1 VELTHL
7 VHAELISCQSIDR
20 RLRGR
25 AMGSAVLLC
34 VELDLQIKSV
44 LKEPVLHFL
53 LIGVAIFVAY
63 ALIAPRG
70 KEGARIVVTQ
80 GVVDALVREHQ
91 ARWQRP
97 PAEQEL
103 AGLVEAYVRDEIMY
117 REGTAL
123 GLDRDDP
130 VIKRRVRQKLD
141 VIAEEQSARD
151 APTDADLAAYL
162 AQHADRFTRP
172 GMISFEQI
180 YLPSTA
186 TATEVEAARVSA
198 VRGADPAR
206 LGQPSMLPPRVEN
219 APLDLAA
226 RDFGSGFAVDIVK
239 LPLNEWA
246 GPVRSGFGQHLV
258 RVTARTPS
266 VVPPL
271 ADVRQAVAREWEN
284 ERRVASLSEN
294 YKKLRSQYEIVIEA
308 KNVPSV
314 AAR

>member
-1 VELTHL
+1 MCSAAL
-7 VHAELISCQSIDR
+7 
-20 RLRGR
+20 LRVGP
-25 AMGSAVLLC
+25 ALN
-34 VELDLQIKSV
+34 IKSV

-63 ALIAPRG
+63 GLVAPRG

-97 PAEQEL
+97 PTEQEL
-103 AGLVEAYVRDEIMY
+103 AGLVDAYVRDEILY
-117 REGTAL
+117 REGIAM

-141 VIAEEQSARD
+141 VIAEEQQARD

-172 GMISFEQI
+172 GTVSFEQI
-180 YLPSTA
+180 YFPANA
-186 TATEVEAARVSA
+186 TAAEVEAARASA
-198 VRGADPAR
+198 ARGADPAR
-206 LGQPSMLPPRVEN
+206 LGQSSMLPPRAEN
-219 APLDLAA
+219 VPLDLAA
-226 RDFGSGFAVDIVK
+226 RDFGSEFVSGIAK

-246 GPVRSGFGQHLV
+246 GPVRSGFGLHLV

-271 ADVRQAVAREWEN
+271 AEVSAAVAREWEN
-284 ERRVASLSEN
+284 ERRVASLSES

-308 KNVPSV
+308 KQVPPI
-314 AAR
+314 ATR

>member
-1 VELTHL
+1 LN
-7 VHAELISCQSIDR
+7 
-20 RLRGR
+20 
-25 AMGSAVLLC
+25 
-34 VELDLQIKSV
+34 IKSV

-63 ALIAPRG
+63 GLVAPRD
-70 KEGARIVVTQ
+70 KQGARIVVTQ
-80 GVVDALVREHQ
+80 GVVDALVSEHQ

-103 AGLVEAYVRDEIMY
+103 AGLVEAYVRDEILY
-117 REGTAL
+117 REGTAM

-141 VIAEEQSARD
+141 VIAEEQQARE
-151 APTDADLAAYL
+151 APTDADLTAYL
-162 AQHADRFTRP
+162 AKHADRFTRP
-172 GMISFEQI
+172 GAVSFEQI
-180 YLPSTA
+180 FLPATA
-186 TATEVEAARVSA
+186 TAAELEMARASAA
-198 VRGADPAR
+198 RGADPAR
-206 LGQPSMLPPRVEN
+206 IGQPSMLPLRAEN

-226 RDFGSGFAVDIVK
+226 RDFGPEFATAIAT

-271 ADVRQAVAREWEN
+271 AEVRPAVAREWEN

-294 YKKLRSQYEIVIEA
+294 YRKLRSQYEVVIEA
-308 KNVPSV
+308 KNVPQVV
-314 AAR
+314 AR

>member
-1 VELTHL
+1 VEPGLN
-7 VHAELISCQSIDR
+7 
-20 RLRGR
+20 
-25 AMGSAVLLC
+25 
-34 VELDLQIKSV
+34 IKSA
-44 LKEPVLHFL
+44 LREPVLHFL
-53 LIGVAIFVAY
+53 LIGIAIFAAYGLVA
-63 ALIAPRG
+63 PNS

-80 GVVDALVREHQ
+80 GVVDALAREYQ

-103 AGLVEAYVRDEIMY
+103 AGLVEAYIRDEIMY

-141 VIAEEQSARD
+141 VIAEEQLAGD

-172 GMISFEQI
+172 GTVSFEQV
-180 YLPSTA
+180 YFPATA
-186 TATEVEAARVSA
+186 TAAELEAARASA

-206 LGQPSMLPPRVEN
+206 LGPASMLPPRVEN
-219 APLDLAA
+219 VPLDLAA
-226 RDFGSGFAVDIVK
+226 RDFGLEFAAEIAK
-239 LPLNEWA
+239 LPLNEWT

-258 RVTARTPS
+258 RVTARTPAA
-266 VVPPL
+266 VPPL
-271 ADVRQAVAREWEN
+271 AEVRPAVAREWEN
-284 ERRVASLSEN
+284 ERRVASLSRS
-294 YKKLRSQYEIVIEA
+294 YGKLRSQYEVVIET
-308 KNVPSV
+308 KSVPPV